1 MIKRPVDRPWLALL
15 LAAALA
21 LCAQA
26 AQAQRMTIDIF
37 GPGQAK
43 VNIIQTQPL
52 PLQEGQPLPAM
63 SAQLRERID
72 RNLGYLAF
80 LHKVMATDIIGG
92 DRVNGPT
99 AAGIDFKRFQLSR
112 VDLVLTAGWR
122 EGNPSGLADVELRA
136 YEVFTGSLL
145 LGKAY
150 YELTPKH
157 VPEVADRFCAEL
169 MRLLT
174 GSGDFFNS
182 QIAFVR
188 KEGKSKNIWAARPT
202 GEDLR
207 QLTKLSGI
215 AMSPSWS
222 FDGTTL
228 AFTYVGERNHS
239 LGILRLGDDKPKL
252 VNLNGSSVISP
263 TFLPDG
269 QLAVTMDAGG
279 QPDIFLLNGSYK
291 VVRPLVENWAID
303 VSPSFDAKA
312 DKMAFVSSRLGNP
325 HIFLQNMRTGEVNRV
340 TMEGR
345 YNTEPSLS
353 PDGRLLAF
361 AREMADG
368 EHRIFFYDLA
378 TGIER
383 QVTFGPGSDE
393 DPSWAPDGYFL
404 VYASNRTGQYK
415 LYLTT
420 RHGDTSIPLETGSGE
435 AKSPAWAKLPLSSGS

>member
-1 MIKRPVDRPWLALL
+1 MTTRLPARPWLALI
-15 LAAALA
+15 LAATLA
-21 LCAQA
+21 LLAQA

-52 PLQEGQPLPAM
+52 TLTPGQPLPSMAG
-63 SAQLRERID
+63 ALFARID
-72 RNLGYLAF
+72 RNLGYLPF
-80 LHKVMATDIIGG
+80 LRKVMDTDVIGG
-92 DRVNGPT
+92 NRVNGPT
-99 AAGIDFKRFQLSR
+99 GVNIDFKRFQLSR
-112 VDLVLTAGWR
+112 VDLLLTAGWK
-122 EGNPSGLADVELRA
+122 EKSPGGPADVELRA

-150 YELTPKH
+150 YDLGPKH

-174 GSGDFFNS
+174 GSGDFFSS

-188 KEGKSKNIWAARPT
+188 KDGKSKNIWAARPT

-207 QLTKLSGI
+207 QLTKLPGI

-239 LGILRLGDDKPKL
+239 LGILRLGDEKPKL
-252 VNLNGSSVISP
+252 VKLSGSSVISP
-263 TFLPDG
+263 TFLPNG

-279 QPDIFLLNGSYK
+279 QPDIFLLDNSYK
-291 VVRPLVENWAID
+291 VVKPLEENWAID

-312 DKMAFVSSRLGNP
+312 EKMAFVSSRLGNP
-325 HIFLQNMRTGEVNRV
+325 HIFLKDLRTGDVNRI

-378 TGIER
+378 TGVER

-420 RHGDTSIPLETGSGE
+420 RHADASIPLDTGPGE